1 MSERIRSGY
10 DVPGF
15 ETALYMF
22 LPSSHNDLSHVDNK
36 ESFAN
41 PGFYYFSKDP
51 LSRELYRLRFE
62 IQLFCKVLMHTFYLV
77 FSFILINTIHLLLLS
92 STVLSND
99 YWLSKLHD
107 QDMWQSRMGNSWES
121 TNILVFNSSFL
132 SSVCL
137 DHDAPPPHPLL
148 RAPPHLLQALP
159 SLDQGGSLR
168 WLRTKRPGVVEILHS
183 LFLRHSYHVKEQH
196 NRSLCLQMN
205 LVHGAGVSGIPAA
218 RRHRQSTK
226 A

>member
-1 MSERIRSGY
+1 
-10 DVPGF
+10 
-15 ETALYMF
+15 
-22 LPSSHNDLSHVDNK
+22 
-36 ESFAN
+36 
-41 PGFYYFSKDP
+41 
-51 LSRELYRLRFE
+51 
-62 IQLFCKVLMHTFYLV
+62 
-77 FSFILINTIHLLLLS
+77 
-92 STVLSND
+92 
-99 YWLSKLHD
+99 
-107 QDMWQSRMGNSWES
+107 MWQSRMGNYKES
-121 TNILVFNSSFL
+121 TNIFYSSFL

-205 LVHGAGVSGIPAA
+205 LVHGARACGIPAA

-226 A
+226 AWDRSAKVSEIEKVDRNMPMNYENFTKVVTESKVDQSLVHWTSDTKKWESFNLHLGGLGDIFLSPNWKQKTWHVMSHDIINYRYLDFMLSLFFS